1 MVNLVDIKFLGNMMY
16 CVNLYDVLCWLAD
29 KECLRWVIVIP
40 MKPVWPWI
48 IISHQ
53 MFTALT
59 QSFKTSEA
67 DALWNHGP
75 VMVCFLPFISCLNV
89 LVGSIPVHPRVMY
102 ISIYVYTCMCI
113 YIYTVYTYNHIV
125 IYIYMCVYTYV
136 YICVC
141 IPTISAL
148 YAKKL
153 LDTFGDDLEAHL

>member
-29 KECLRWVIVIP
+29 KECLRWIIVIP
-40 MKPVWPWI
+40 RKPVWPWI

-75 VMVCFLPFISCLNV
+75 VMLCFLPFISCLNV
-89 LVGSIPVHPRVMY
+89 LVGSIPLHPRVMY
-102 ISIYVYTCMCI
+102 MYIYIYI
-113 YIYTVYTYNHIV
+113 YIYTVYKYNHIV
-125 IYIYMCVYTYV
+125 IYIYMCVYIRM
-136 YICVC
+136 YIFIYIYIC
-141 IPTISAL
+141 IPTICAL

>member
-89 LVGSIPVHPRVMY
+89 LVGSIPLHPRVMY
-102 ISIYVYTCMCI
+102 ISIYI
-113 YIYTVYTYNHIV
+113 YIHVYRIGWLGLAYDCGTGP
-125 IYIYMCVYTYV
+125 CKSKTE
-136 YICVC
+136 
-141 IPTISAL
+141 PL
-148 YAKKL
+148 YGHGEVRKVMFQ
-153 LDTFGDDLEAHL
+153 TQ